1 VAQQEHHDEY
11 DDTLIAM
18 LELIWGEGFLSPGG
32 PEAVREIVKGL
43 DLAGKSVLDI
53 GCGLGG
59 VDMILAREYGA
70 KVIGLDVEQAL
81 IDRARDRVARA
92 GLSDQVEA
100 RLCQPGP
107 LPFESAS
114 IDVVFGKDS
123 WIHIEDKHALFAEA
137 FRVLKPGGLLAAGDW
152 MRSAQPYSKDMHYFF
167 ELEGLTYHMDTL
179 ENYGAIL
186 ADCGFVDLVMDDIT
200 EDYRV
205 QAHGEYETMKGPL
218 RDRMREALGAEKQEH
233 FVENW
238 RALTIVLDN
247 GELRPGRF
255 RARKP
260 G

>member
-114 IDVVFGKDS
+114 IDVVFGSTSKTS
-123 WIHIEDKHALFAEA
+123 T
-137 FRVLKPGGLLAAGDW
+137 RYSPR
-152 MRSAQPYSKDMHYFF
+152 RSVF
-167 ELEGLTYHMDTL
+167 
-179 ENYGAIL
+179 
-186 ADCGFVDLVMDDIT
+186 
-200 EDYRV
+200 
-205 QAHGEYETMKGPL
+205 
-218 RDRMREALGAEKQEH
+218 
-233 FVENW
+233 
-238 RALTIVLDN
+238 
-247 GELRPGRF
+247 
-255 RARKP
+255 
-260 G
+260 